1 MRMIAKTE
9 LGINVLARQEK
20 IGIPQ
25 TSTEAKDRWQ
35 GFASNKSTV
44 RNVLKREQK
53 GLCGYTE
60 FNIDHFKSTATLSP
74 QSHGCHIEHIKPKSI
89 YPQETFDYKNLLLSI
104 LHVSDEQLFKQ
115 DMFVDGAPKDD
126 KSHRAFFGGSA
137 KNNIYD
143 EELFISPIN
152 NSCNYFFTFVEHSGE
167 IVPSASLENSDRDKA
182 LYTIKLLNLNHP
194 YLKNQRRKRM
204 KEVLDDI
211 DQLSNRSTIQRIIDG
226 EIGEDENNQIA
237 SFPSAV
243 SSLINQ

>member
-9 LGINVLARQEK
+9 LGMHVLNRQK
-20 IGIPQ
+20 QIGIPQ
-25 TSTEAKDRWQ
+25 TATEARDRWQ
-35 GFASNKSTV
+35 SFASKKSKV
-44 RNVLKREQK
+44 RNALKREQK

-60 FNIDHFKSTATLSP
+60 FNIDHFKSTATLS
-74 QSHGCHIEHIKPKSI
+74 SRSDGCHIEHIKPKSV

-104 LHVSDEQLFKQ
+104 LHVSDEKLFER
-115 DMFVDGAPKDD
+115 DTFVDGAPEDD
-126 KSHRAFFGGSA
+126 NSHRKFFGGSA

-152 NSCNYFFTFVEHSGE
+152 NACNYFFTFLEQSGE

-182 LYTIKLLNLNHP
+182 LYTINLLNLNHP

-204 KEVLDDI
+204 IEVLDDI
-211 DQLSNRSTIQRIIDG
+211 DELSNRNTIQRIIEE
-226 EIGEDENNQIA
+226 EISEDDSNQIA

-243 SSLINQ
+243 SSLIN